1 MNWDGTDPTILGFA
15 RYELQK
21 GATADQLI
29 EHSWNV
35 RQNYLSQQ
43 PGIAEHWLLGNLNG
57 EFADAILAVDGQ
69 AFDAMSEGYSKAE
82 GASALFS
89 LLNPETIRLRRNEIL
104 KPGFKMPVGF
114 SCIEYGTF
122 KPKPDGN
129 FSKDT
134 LLAAS
139 KNIEENYLHDSDNT
153 VEHFVGRVND
163 DMYSEV
169 VFGKTLGQ
177 TRRTCSGYAGNP
189 VCEELLGLFDPESVD
204 LDFWYVL
211 A

>member
-15 RYELQK
+15 RYQLQK

-29 EHSWNV
+29 DCSWNLK
-35 RQNYLSQQ
+35 QQFLSQQ
-43 PGIAEHWLLGNLNG
+43 EGIVEHWLLGNLKG
-57 EFADAILAVDGQ
+57 EFADAILAVDEQ
-69 AFDAMSEGYSKAE
+69 AFDAMSDGYSKAE
-82 GASALFS
+82 SAAAVFA
-89 LLNPETIRLRRNEIL
+89 LLDPETIRLRKNEIL
-104 KPGFKMPVGF
+104 KPGIKVPTGF

-122 KPKPDGN
+122 KPKQDGN
-129 FSKDT
+129 FSKES
-134 LLAAS
+134 LLVAS
-139 KNIEENYLHDSDNT
+139 KNIEEKYLHDSDNT

-163 DMYSEV
+163 DTYSEV

-177 TRRTCSGYAGNP
+177 TRRTCFGYVGNP
-189 VCEELLGLFDPESVD
+189 VCEELLGLFDSDSVD